1 MSARPGP
8 AKVRAITAFLT
19 KEKSFVRTLEGSIR
33 AWLVNADVMSE
44 GAVEAE
50 RTYFGSTSIVL
61 PWSLAP
67 DPRLRDT
74 RAALSLTGDPHLRVL
89 ALRIAR
95 REAESRV
102 RGVLD
107 CMRADLSSYP
117 SASGF
122 VIAVDVEIPI
132 AMQRKAALHS

>member
-1 MSARPGP
+1 MSPRPGP
-8 AKVRAITAFLT
+8 VKVRAITAFLT
-19 KEKSFVRTLEGSIR
+19 KEKAFVRTLEGSIR
-33 AWLVNADVMSE
+33 AWLESADVVSE
-44 GAVEAE
+44 GSVEGGQ
-50 RTYFGSTSIVL
+50 RYFGSTSIVL
-61 PWSLAP
+61 PWSAAP
-67 DPRLRDT
+67 DPRLRDA

-102 RGVLD
+102 RAALA

-132 AMQRKAALHS
+132 AASSKTALHS